1 MAGGDFAADKKQ
13 KLEFTDAEK
22 IDANYKVVSIPIA
35 LTGDGEVN
43 TPIACTAAG
52 KCNISL
58 SIGTAGS

>member
-1 MAGGDFAADKKQ
+1 MATNDFAADKKQ
-13 KLEFTDAEK
+13 KLEFTDTDK

>member
-1 MAGGDFAADKKQ
+1 MAGTDFAADKKQ
-13 KLEFTDAEK
+13 KLEFTDTEK

-58 SIGTAGS
+58 TVSTGS